1 MSRLDKLGFYLVGW
15 TKFYNKTL
23 ALIESKKTG
32 YKPIW
37 IFNDNVY
44 NNINWSIPIETSI
57 EKLYA
62 RRAQQLRDTYDY
74 IILSYSGGAD
84 SLNMLKVFL
93 DNNIFIDEIMMCIP
107 EPDRKNLKDGD
118 TSIRN
123 VMGEVEY
130 VAIPYIKSIQHT
142 LDSKTKITIQDISKP
157 LIEILKKDDWIENFN
172 PGVRCNPTPMSSQY
186 LDLMDD
192 HFLDLSNTGKKIC
205 KLYGIDKPLVICN
218 GHEYHAY
225 FQDASVYHVGISELS
240 GSKHIN
246 DRIVTELF
254 YWNAEV
260 PEIVVKQAQMI
271 KTECELD
278 PIKKKFWSKIRHIVA
293 FREVMNPII
302 YPNLPAIKF
311 QAGKQTGAVIK
322 TDDNYES
329 WFWDTIS
336 DKSKHRYLEALE
348 HIENTVDSRYLIGG
362 EIAKGLHA
370 INSKVYKL

>member
-37 IFNDNVY
+37 IFNDDVY
-44 NNINWSIPIETSI
+44 GKINWSIPIETPL

-84 SLNMLKVFL
+84 SLNMLRVFL

-123 VMGEVEY
+123 IMGEVEY
-130 VAIPYIKSIQHT
+130 VAIPYIKSIQNI

-157 LIEILKKDDWIENFN
+157 LIEILKKDDWIENFD
-172 PGVRCNPTPMSSQY
+172 PGVRCNPTPLSSQY
-186 LDLMDD
+186 LNVIDE
-192 HFLDLSNTGKKIC
+192 HFLKLSNTGKKIC

-218 GHEYHAY
+218 GTDYHAY

-260 PEIVVKQAQMI
+260 PEIVVKQAQLI
-271 KTECELD
+271 KLNCELD
-278 PIKKKFWSKIRHIVA
+278 PIKKKFWSKMRHIVE
-293 FREVMNPII
+293 FREVMHPII
-302 YPNLPAIKF
+302 YPDLPPIKF
-311 QAGKQTGAVIK
+311 QAGKQTGELIK
-322 TDDNYES
+322 TGDNYES
-329 WFWDTIS
+329 WFWDVINKTA
-336 DKSKHRYLEALE
+336 KHNFLEAMSFMEKNILSSE
-348 HIENTVDSRYLIGG
+348 MIGGQISKGFLATSSRY
-362 EIAKGLHA
+362 
-370 INSKVYKL
+370 YKL